1 MKTSSANL
9 PAWRSIAA
17 FLTLTALVGALWHFA
32 FDAYR
37 ESELAQHRREL
48 AAISEVQ
55 IQRIQGWL
63 GERRSDAAVL
73 AGLTFARDA
82 LAAAPDAPQRADHQR
97 QLDLYLK
104 NYDYRAVL
112 LFDRSARLHL
122 AAGAADSDDMAAI
135 VADNSGFANRDGIR
149 IASLRLR
156 KANENTRLLLQIVAP
171 VNVQGARAGTLV
183 LLVDALAALDP
194 LAAVNRERVRSREVA
209 IFEARGEE
217 LRALNTPLFGR
228 PAELSVEAGNPLRPA
243 AMAAQGKTGPM
254 EGEDYR
260 GVAVMA
266 HVGRTPG
273 IGWLVVTKQDR
284 ADVFAPIRRVALWSG
299 VLTVLLL
306 LATAIALSGWRRIRL
321 GALNDAAQQA
331 LRASEAR
338 FRKLH
343 EHGAD
348 IAVLFDRDMVMRY
361 ASRSAERLF
370 GRDIVGDPISS
381 GSARV
386 HPDDFARVEAARKAA
401 LAAPGV
407 PQHVQ
412 HRLRNEQGGWW
423 TVEATFTSHLDDPEI
438 GGLSYEAHDISERTL
453 AEEALQRERDLL
465 QTVIDGARHSHLVYL
480 DRDFF
485 FVRVNAAYAAT
496 CGYRPEE
503 MIGRNHFELYPHAEN
518 EAIFARVRDTGEP
531 FEIRD
536 KPFAFPDQ
544 PERGTTW
551 WDWTLTPVKD
561 AAGRVEG
568 LVFSLF
574 ETTARKRAEQ
584 ALRESEER
592 YRFLFELSPDAVF
605 VHADGII
612 RFANA
617 AAARLFRADS
627 AQAMIGRH
635 WQELVDEQF
644 WPKIQARI
652 AVLTSGVVPYLLPT
666 ELTYRGLDG
675 TPILVE
681 STGARI
687 VVDGKPAIMSVQRD
701 ITERRHGEERRIE
714 QTRRQRDTL
723 VREVHHR
730 IKNHLQG
737 LVGLLCQHFAE
748 HPDLQQVLE
757 KFVAQI
763 NAISAVHG
771 LQGKS
776 GSGRTSLRGLITDI
790 ISALRGLLGATIHFG
805 KEDVQCFVGNTCAQA
820 GLCQWTLSGEES
832 VPVALIVNEL
842 LTNAVRHGDGGAV
855 AVAIR
860 CDPLGARLT
869 LRNGGRLAEGVDV
882 GARKGLGTGLSLI
895 RALMPPQGLALA
907 LRNHPDGGVE
917 AELLMTAPIV
927 ERTPQ
932 DQLASLR

>member
-1 MKTSSANL
+1 MNTSFSAL
-9 PAWRSIAA
+9 PTWRSFAA
-17 FLTLTALVGALWHFA
+17 FLTLTAVVGALWHFA

-37 ESELAQHRREL
+37 QGEIAQHRREL
-48 AAISEVQ
+48 AALSEVK
-55 IQRIQGWL
+55 IQRLQGWL
-63 GERRSDAAVL
+63 EERRGDAAVL

-82 LAAAPDAPQRADHQR
+82 LAAAPDAPQQADHRR

-104 NYDYRAVL
+104 NYDYRAAL
-112 LFDRSARLHL
+112 LFDPSARLRL
-122 AAGAADSDDMAAI
+122 AAGAADSDDIAAI
-135 VADNSGFANRDGIR
+135 VADNSGFANLDDIR

-156 KANENTRLLLQIVAP
+156 KGNENTRLLLQIVAP
-171 VNVQGARAGTLV
+171 VSVQGSRAGTLV

-194 LAAVNRERVRSREVA
+194 LAAVSRERIRSREVA

-217 LRALNTPLFGR
+217 LRALITPLYGR
-228 PAELSVEAGNPLRPA
+228 PAEMSVEANNPLRPA
-243 AMAAQGKTGPM
+243 AMAAQGKTGAL

-266 HVGRTPG
+266 HVGRMPG

-284 ADVFAPIRRVALWSG
+284 ADVFAPINRVALWSG
-299 VLTVLLL
+299 GLTVLLL

-321 GALNDAAQQA
+321 SALNDAAQQA

-370 GRDIVGDPISS
+370 GSAIAGEPITS

-386 HPDDFARVEAARKAA
+386 HPDDLARVEAARKAA

-407 PQHVQ
+407 PQHVK
-412 HRLRNEQGGWW
+412 HRLRNEQGGWL
-423 TVEATFTSHLDDPEI
+423 TVEATFTSHLDDPDV

-465 QTVIDGARHSHLVYL
+465 QAVIDGARHSHLVYL

-536 KPFAFPDQ
+536 KPFTFPDQ

-574 ETTARKRAEQ
+574 ETTARKRAEL
-584 ALRESEER
+584 ALRDSEER
-592 YRFLFELSPDAVF
+592 YRIIFQLSPDAMF
-605 VHADGII
+605 VHRNSVILMANDAAV
-612 RFANA
+612 RF
-617 AAARLFRADS
+617 FRAGS
-627 AQAMIGRH
+627 AEALVGRDWH
-635 WQELVDEQF
+635 ELVEAEH
-644 WPKIQARI
+644 WPRIDARV
-652 AVLTSGVVPYLLPT
+652 ALLTSGTAAFLPPA
-666 ELTYRGLDG
+666 ELTYRALDG
-675 TPILVE
+675 AELHAEATAARTFVE
-681 STGARI
+681 GL
-687 VVDGKPAIMSVQRD
+687 PAILSVTRD
-701 ITERRHGEERRIE
+701 ITERREAETARLAYARA
-714 QTRRQRDTL
+714 QRDTL

-737 LVGLLCQHFAE
+737 LAGLLRRHVVEQPAAGST
-748 HPDLQQVLE
+748 LE
-757 KFVAQI
+757 EIVTQI
-763 NAISAVHG
+763 NAISIVHG
-771 LQGKS
+771 LQG
-776 GSGRTSLRGLITDI
+776 RTELGQVSLRGLVSEI
-790 ISALRGLLGATIHFG
+790 AAFLGSVQGMTLQL
-805 KEDVQCFVGNTCAQA
+805 EDGAAQCFDRRSCSSNATCIW
-820 GLCQWTLSGEES
+820 LVPEDES
-832 VPVALIVNEL
+832 VPLALIVNEL
-842 LTNAVRHGDGGAV
+842 LTNAVRHHAGA
-855 AVAIR
+855 APIR
-860 CDPLGARLT
+860 LCLECDDDGARLT
-869 LRNGGRLAEGVDV
+869 IRNPGRLQARVDIAQ
-882 GARKGLGTGLSLI
+882 GKGLGTGLRLVRS
-895 RALMPPQGLALA
+895 LMPPSGMAISHGETA
-907 LRNHPDGGVE
+907 DGMVE
-917 AELLMTAPIV
+917 TRLVLDAFHLQRAP
-927 ERTPQ
+927 E
-932 DQLASLR
+932 AGE